1 MIEQEEIDALRKEAA
16 TVAKKLHQIMSRV
29 EFTNGSL
36 GGSLAGIL
44 LYATLVSREARIP
57 HSVLHLMIDV
67 LDYEIPN
74 RDLVNSVL
82 AANTRMDQ
90 IINEVQ
96 KAVDNQ

>member
-1 MIEQEEIDALRKEAA
+1 MTEQEQIDAIRKEAA

-36 GGSLAGIL
+36 VGSLAGIL
-44 LYATLVSREARIP
+44 LYATIVSREARIP
-57 HSVLHLMIDV
+57 HGVLHLMIDV
-67 LDYEIPN
+67 LNYEIPE
-74 RDLVNSVL
+74 RDLVDSVL

-90 IINEVQ
+90 IIREVQ